1 MAVCAAVGCAD
12 PALDVW
18 RPREERPPRFH
29 YLVCEF
35 HGQALR
41 SDARYRMD
49 GDHLHIDS
57 LPRLLDW
64 SLTQA
69 GGNAIVRISYGD
81 DLETV
86 RVDLQA
92 DLAMLSAL
100 RESLDEIESDRP
112 SRGRTNGHT
121 WS

>member
-1 MAVCAAVGCAD
+1 MAVCAAVGCAE

-18 RPREERPPRFH
+18 RPREERAPRFH

-64 SLTQA
+64 GLTRV
-69 GGNAIVRISYGD
+69 GGAAIVRLSYGD

-86 RVDLQA
+86 RVNLHA
-92 DLAMLSAL
+92 DPAMLSAL
-100 RESLDEIESDRP
+100 RESLDGIESDGTPR
-112 SRGRTNGHT
+112 RRTNGHT